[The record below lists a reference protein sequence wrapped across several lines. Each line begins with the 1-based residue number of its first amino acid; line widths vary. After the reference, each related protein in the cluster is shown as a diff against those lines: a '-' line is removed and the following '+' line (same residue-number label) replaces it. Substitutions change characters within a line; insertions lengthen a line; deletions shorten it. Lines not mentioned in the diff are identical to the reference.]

1 MNDLVY
7 EKIWRQLQ
15 GNEES
20 WNCLLEEIKTENLDY
35 HAVKNYF
42 SQHQNLTTINLI
54 KISEDEKKY
63 LKEKQIFINTLY
75 KNFNKAIRGDQDKIN
90 LDPRRFQLIAV
101 RTKLVYLICPFTQR
115 KIATEQSFWVTPY
128 LIFYR
133 FESKNS
139 FYLITTHIN
148 TGFKKGALYFPN
160 FNLLIKA
167 DDPQWGVL
175 PSVIPKFQALMVTHY
190 HEAIFYLNN
199 RNPKK
204 LAVCLGDD
212 NFAHHIFNELS
223 GLYRLEKAHLL
234 NQIETFFILRE
245 TLGKIENIFPQ
256 ISPQKSKR
264 IAIINHTKIQKEEA
278 YIQIFRETLKNNYF
292 CLHVGDCY
300 ITNTLAQRIYQLAI
314 KSENCSKL
322 LNQIQTIKKFHYPL
336 LWISIRVDNRT
347 WTDQENGFA
356 NLIDALAEKFPKLGV
371 VFDGFSYQED
381 TLFSGKTNEL
391 QVIEKQNDIV
401 KNIHQKLQ
409 SDVAIYNTVGCSLYE
424 SIIWANSIDF
434 YLAHHGTI
442 QHKVGWLAN
451 KPGIVHSNTKV
462 LKSSHHYIEN
472 AREKGIKPIYI
483 HPRYVQD
490 VQLNISDPRNN
501 LDNYQVDWQVLQ
513 QYLLE
518 VILEIHRKKK
528 LFNRIILIITKYRK
542 NPHWFLIDCKNNLK
556 YFLKHLIRFM
566 DFSQL

>member
-20 WNCLLEEIKTENLDY
+20 WNYLLEEIKTESLDY
-35 HAVKNYF
+35 HAIKSYF
-42 SQHQNLTTINLI
+42 SQHQNLTTISLI
-54 KISEDEKKY
+54 KISETEKNF
-63 LKEKQIFINTLY
+63 LKEKQIYINTLY
-75 KNFNKAIRGDQDKIN
+75 KNFNKAIKGDQDKIN

-101 RTKLVYLICPFTQR
+101 REKLIYLVCPFTQR
-115 KIATEQSFWVTPY
+115 KLATEQSLWVTPDI
-128 LIFYR
+128 IFYR
-133 FESKNS
+133 FESKNP
-139 FYLITTHIN
+139 FYLLTTHIN
-148 TGFKKGALYFPN
+148 TGFKKGALYFPD

-175 PSVIPKFQALMVTHY
+175 PSVIPTFQALMVTHY
-190 HEAIFYLNN
+190 HEVIFYLNN

-204 LAVCLGDD
+204 LAVCLGHD

-234 NQIETFFILRE
+234 NQIDTFWILRE

-256 ISPQKSKR
+256 ISPQKIKK
-264 IAIINHTKIQKEEA
+264 IAIINHTKVNKEEA
-278 YIQIFRETLKNNYF
+278 YIQIFRETLKNNHF

-300 ITNTLAQRIYQLAI
+300 ISNALAQRIYQLAI
-314 KSENCSKL
+314 ESDNCSNL
-322 LNQIQTIKKFHYPL
+322 PNQIQTIKKFHYPL
-336 LWISIRVDNRT
+336 LWISISVDNRT

-356 NLIDALAEKFPKLGV
+356 NLINALAEKFPNLGV

-381 TLFSGKTNEL
+381 TLFSGKINEL
-391 QVIEKQNDIV
+391 KTIEKQNDIV
-401 KNIHQKLQ
+401 KKIHQRSQ

-462 LKSSHHYIEN
+462 LNSSHHYIEN
-472 AREKGIKPIYI
+472 AREKGIKPVYI
-483 HPRYVQD
+483 HPRFVQD

-542 NPHWFLIDCKNNLK
+542 NPLWFLIDCKNNLK
-556 YFLKHLIRFM
+556 YFLKHLIRFI

>member
-1 MNDLVY
+1 MNNLVY

-20 WNCLLEEIKTENLDY
+20 WNCLLEEKKTKSLDY
-35 HAVKNYF
+35 HAIKNYF
-42 SQHQNLTTINLI
+42 SQHQNLMTINLV
-54 KISEDEKKY
+54 KISEDERKY
-63 LKEKQIFINTLY
+63 LKEKQISIHTLY
-75 KNFNKAIRGDQDKIN
+75 KNFNKAIKGDQDKIN

-101 RTKLVYLICPFTQR
+101 RKKIIYLVCPFTRR
-115 KIATEQSFWVTPY
+115 KLATQQSFWVTPDI
-128 LIFYR
+128 IFYR
-133 FESKNS
+133 FKSKNS

-148 TGFKKGALYFPN
+148 TGFKKGALYFPD

-175 PSVIPKFQALMVTHY
+175 PAVIPRFQALMVAYY
-190 HEAIFYLNN
+190 HEVIFYLNN
-199 RNPKK
+199 CDPKK

-223 GLYRLEKAHLL
+223 GLYRLEKSHLL
-234 NQIETFFILRE
+234 NQIETFFVLRE

-256 ISPQKSKR
+256 ISPQKIER
-264 IAIINHTKIQKEEA
+264 IAIINNTKMEKEEV
-278 YIQIFRETLKNNYF
+278 YIQIFRETLKNNHF

-300 ITNTLAQRIYQLAI
+300 ISNTLAQRIYQLAI
-314 KSENCSKL
+314 KSENGSNL
-322 LNQIQTIKKFHYPL
+322 PNQIQTIKKLHYPL

-347 WTDQENGFA
+347 WIEQENGFA
-356 NLIDALAEKFPKLGV
+356 NLIDALAEKFPNLGV

-381 TLFSGKTNEL
+381 TLFSRTINEL
-391 QVIEKQNDIV
+391 QIIEKQNDIV
-401 KNIHQKLQ
+401 KNIHQRLQ

-451 KPGIVHSNTKV
+451 KPGIVHSNTKT

-518 VILEIHRKKK
+518 VILEIHRTKN
-528 LFNRIILIITKYRK
+528 LFNQIIFIFTRYVKD
-542 NPHWFLIDCKNNLK
+542 PHWFLINCKNNLK
-556 YFLKHLIRFM
+556 YFLKHLIRFI